1 MASDSSKEAFA
12 LLKWK
17 RSLQNKNISLL
28 SSWTLH
34 FDNASN
40 VPSHSKPKISPC
52 AWVGISC
59 NQVGRVISI
68 DLSSMGLNGALQKF
82 AFSSFPH
89 LMHFNLS
96 FNLFFGIIP
105 PQVGNLSELLHL
117 DLVLENLKYLS
128 TLDLSQNQLSGSI
141 SFSLGKLSSLD
152 LLYLYS
158 NSFSGSIP
166 SIIGNFKSLL
176 RLDLSEN
183 QLNGSIP
190 LSFGNLNN
198 LTMMSLFSDSLSGS
212 IPPNLGNLKSLSTL
226 RLHINQLN
234 GVISPSIA
242 NLSSLRTLFLYN
254 NGLYGF
260 VPEEIGCCLFPN

>member
-1 MASDSSKEAFA
+1 MGLPIHNTLILLYILLIFTHNMASDSSKEAFA

-117 DLVLENLKYLS
+117 DL
-128 TLDLSQNQLSGSI
+128 
-141 SFSLGKLSSLD
+141 
-152 LLYLYS
+152 
-158 NSFSGSIP
+158 
-166 SIIGNFKSLL
+166 GN
-176 RLDLSEN
+176 N
-183 QLNGSIP
+183 
-190 LSFGNLNN
+190 
-198 LTMMSLFSDSLSGS
+198 
-212 IPPNLGNLKSLSTL
+212 
-226 RLHINQLN
+226 
-234 GVISPSIA
+234 
-242 NLSSLRTLFLYN
+242 
-254 NGLYGF
+254 
-260 VPEEIGCCLFPN
+260 